1 LCVVATSIAERR
13 AARIGTSRL
22 LDQEFAGGM
31 IDRVRWAFMGGA
43 AWGDFDEVADEGEP
57 TAQVRA
63 KGGGASGRC

>member
-43 AWGDFDEVADEGEP
+43 AWGDFDEVADE
-57 TAQVRA
+57 
-63 KGGGASGRC
+63 SGREDPDDDLLEASA

>member
-43 AWGDFDEVADEGEP
+43 AWAISTRWPTSQGREVPDDDLLE
-57 TAQVRA
+57 
-63 KGGGASGRC
+63 ASA